1 VKLLTILI
9 KGRGWFKFN
18 ALYYRYVSFYEQKIL
33 KEVFRMKRFLFVV
46 SIAVIGIFFS
56 LALSEAQVKPGW
68 PKAVTI
74 GAAPVGGTY
83 YIWMGGFAK
92 LLHDKMGIP
101 GSVEVTGG
109 PVHNTQLV
117 DAKQIDFGP
126 VTAGPVWEGWTGEGW
141 AKGKKHQNP
150 RAIFPMYATYFQMYA
165 LKKSGIKSLHDLNGK
180 SVGVG
185 PVGGTPATYWPKI
198 LEAAGIKPGRIANAG
213 SADLNSQL
221 KDGMLDANGQSVGL
235 PWVIITEIETTHEI
249 NVLPILKA
257 DAEKFI
263 AKYPLFATGVI
274 PKGYYKSNKDFDYE
288 TITVW
293 NYMTVHKDA
302 PEDFIYEVVKKSFEN
317 VDILIAAHAS
327 AKEMKPEF
335 IVTSPIPLH
344 PGAVKYYREKGIK
357 IPDKLIPQ

>member
-1 VKLLTILI
+1 
-9 KGRGWFKFN
+9 
-18 ALYYRYVSFYEQKIL
+18 
-33 KEVFRMKRFLFVV
+33 MKRFLVIFSIVV
-46 SIAVIGIFFS
+46 TVVLFS
-56 LALSEAQVKPGW
+56 SAMSQAQVKPGW

-83 YIWMGGFAK
+83 FIWMGGFAK

-150 RAIFPMYATYFQMYA
+150 RVIFPMYATYFQMYA
-165 LKKSGIKSLHDLNGK
+165 LKKSGIKSIHDLNGK

-198 LEAAGIKPGRIANAG
+198 LEAAGVKPGRITNAG

-249 NVLPILKA
+249 NILPILKA

-263 AKYPLFATGVI
+263 AKYPLFAPGVI
-274 PKGYYKSNKDFDYE
+274 PKGYYKSNKDFDVE

-302 PEDFIYEVVKKSFEN
+302 PEDFVYEVVKKTFEN

-327 AKEMKPEF
+327 AKEVKPEA
-335 IVTSPIPLH
+335 IVTSPTPLH
-344 PGAVKYYREKGIK
+344 PGAIRYYREKGIK
-357 IPDKLIPQ
+357 IPDKLIPK

>member
-1 VKLLTILI
+1 
-9 KGRGWFKFN
+9 
-18 ALYYRYVSFYEQKIL
+18 
-33 KEVFRMKRFLFVV
+33 MKRFLFVV
-46 SIAVIGIFFS
+46 SIAVISIFFS

-150 RAIFPMYATYFQMYA
+150 RVIFPMYATYFQMYA
-165 LKKSGIKSLHDLNGK
+165 LKKSGIKSIHDLNGK

-249 NVLPILKA
+249 NILPILKA

-274 PKGYYKSNKDFDYE
+274 PKGYYKSNKDHDIE

-302 PEDFIYEVVKKSFEN
+302 PEDFVYEVVKRTFEN

-327 AKEMKPEF
+327 AKEVKPEA

-344 PGAVKYYREKGIK
+344 PGAVKYYKEKGIK
-357 IPDKLIPQ
+357 IPDKLIPK

>member
-1 VKLLTILI
+1 
-9 KGRGWFKFN
+9 
-18 ALYYRYVSFYEQKIL
+18 
-33 KEVFRMKRFLFVV
+33 MKRFLVILSIFFV
-46 SIAVIGIFFS
+46 SIFFT
-56 LALSEAQVKPGW
+56 LAMSEAQVKPGW
-68 PKAVTI
+68 PKSVTI
-74 GAAPVGGTY
+74 GSASIGGTY

-92 LLHDKMGIP
+92 LLYEKMGIP
-101 GSVEVTGG
+101 GNVEVTGG
-109 PVHNTQLV
+109 SVHNPQLV

-126 VTAGPVWEGWTGEGW
+126 TTAGSLWEGFHGEGW

-150 RAIFPMYATYFQMYA
+150 RVIFPMYATYFQMYA
-165 LKKSGIKSLHDLNGK
+165 LKKSGIKSIHDLNGK

-185 PVGGTPATYWPKI
+185 PIGGTPATYWPKI
-198 LEAAGIKPGRIANAG
+198 FEAAGIKPGRIANAG

-235 PWVIITEIETTHEI
+235 PWVIISEIEVTHEI
-249 NVLPILKA
+249 NVLPIPKA

-263 AKYPLFATGVI
+263 AKNPLFATGVI
-274 PKGYYKSNKDFDYE
+274 PKGFYKSNKDHDVE

-302 PEDFIYEVVKKSFEN
+302 SEDFVYEVVKKSFEN

-344 PGAVKYYREKGIK
+344 PGAVKYYKEKGIK
-357 IPDKLIPQ
+357 IPDKLIPK

>member
-1 VKLLTILI
+1 MKI
-9 KGRGWFKFN
+9 KGI
-18 ALYYRYVSFYEQKIL
+18 IL
-33 KEVFRMKRFLFVV
+33 VV
-46 SIAVIGIFFS
+46 IFMIFF
-56 LALSEAQVKPGW
+56 LALSNGWGQVKPGW

-92 LLHDKMGIP
+92 LLNDKLGIP

-117 DAKQIDFGP
+117 NAKQLDFGG

-141 AKGKKHQNP
+141 AKGKKHQNT
-150 RAIFPMYATYFQMYA
+150 RVIFPMYATYFQMYA
-165 LKKSGIKSLHDLNGK
+165 LKKSGIKTIHDLNGK

-198 LEAAGIKPGRIANAG
+198 LEVAGVKPGRIVNAG

-221 KDGMLDANGQSVGL
+221 KDGMLDANGQAVGL
-235 PWVIITEIETTHEI
+235 PWVIISEIEVTHEI
-249 NVLPILKA
+249 NILPIPKA

-274 PKGYYKSNKDFDYE
+274 PKGYYKSNKDYDVE

-293 NYMTVHKDA
+293 NYMITHKDMPA
-302 PEDFIYEVVKKSFEN
+302 DFIYEVVKKSFEN
-317 VDILIAAHAS
+317 VNILIAAHAS
-327 AKEMKPEF
+327 AKEMKPEA
-335 IVTSPIPLH
+335 ILTSPIPLH
-344 PGAVKYYREKGIK
+344 PGAIKYYQERGIK
-357 IPDKLIPQ
+357 IPDKLIPK